1 MVEKMRRQ
9 SRLES
14 VVIGVCL
21 LTILGL
27 SFFYLYL
34 RSTFRGEAPQ
44 PGDGAHILMLVPRLE
59 DDELSLI
66 HISEPTR
73 H

>member
-1 MVEKMRRQ
+1 MRRQ

-34 RSTFRGEAPQ
+34 RSTFRGRHRRRAMAP
-44 PGDGAHILMLVPRLE
+44 
-59 DDELSLI
+59 
-66 HISEPTR
+66 IS
-73 H
+73 

>member
-27 SFFYLYL
+27 SFFICICEVHSAGGTADGRWRPYPD
-34 RSTFRGEAPQ
+34 AAAQ
-44 PGDGAHILMLVPRLE
+44 PGG
-59 DDELSLI
+59 
-66 HISEPTR
+66 
-73 H
+73 

>member
-44 PGDGAHILMLVPRLE
+44 TGDCAHILMLLPSLE
-59 DDELSLI
+59 DD
-66 HISEPTR
+66 
-73 H
+73 

>member
-27 SFFYLYL
+27 SFFLFVSAKYIP
-34 RSTFRGEAPQ
+34 RGGTADGRWRPYPDAAAQ
-44 PGDGAHILMLVPRLE
+44 PGG
-59 DDELSLI
+59 
-66 HISEPTR
+66 
-73 H
+73 

>member
-1 MVEKMRRQ
+1 MRRQ

-27 SFFYLYL
+27 SFFICICEVHSAG
-34 RSTFRGEAPQ
+34 RHRRRAMAP
-44 PGDGAHILMLVPRLE
+44 
-59 DDELSLI
+59 
-66 HISEPTR
+66 IS
-73 H
+73 

>member
-21 LTILGL
+21 IAILGL

-34 RSTFRGEAPQ
+34 RSTFRGEVP
-44 PGDGAHILMLVPRLE
+44 PVGDGLWPLPRPAGVEHQLVFRP
-59 DDELSLI
+59 LSPL
-66 HISEPTR
+66 S
-73 H
+73 

>member
-44 PGDGAHILMLVPRLE
+44 TAMAP
-59 DDELSLI
+59 
-66 HISEPTR
+66 IS
-73 H
+73 